1 MYHSYRS
8 YHAFGDYRDLFF
20 IIPAVAVLVFILVGI
35 FKRDLK
41 STSEN
46 KRKEGSRFL
55 CKITSLIILCSSGVF
70 FNSIWNDEKVIERFN
85 VIVLFALF
93 GYVHFV
99 LTVLLIKI
107 MTFFRYSFFKVLVYG
122 ILSACVLNLFLLPA
136 FCTDRA
142 SAADFIAPCI
152 FILAGTA
159 FLVFRMDRERV
170 KDESE
175 ELRRSLEDQRN
186 RFR

>member
-1 MYHSYRS
+1 MVSNS
-8 YHAFGDYRDLFF
+8 S
-20 IIPAVAVLVFILVGI
+20 P
-35 FKRDLK
+35 
-41 STSEN
+41 T
-46 KRKEGSRFL
+46 
-55 CKITSLIILCSSGVF
+55 LISASS
-70 FNSIWNDEKVIERFN
+70 SS
-85 VIVLFALF
+85 LF

>member
-1 MYHSYRS
+1 MIRTNDFQNAHIYKSAFTGYSAALVEDQSYC
-8 YHAFGDYRDLFF
+8 F
-20 IIPAVAVLVFILVGI
+20 
-35 FKRDLK
+35 
-41 STSEN
+41 
-46 KRKEGSRFL
+46 RKM
-55 CKITSLIILCSSGVF
+55 
-70 FNSIWNDEKVIERFN
+70 
-85 VIVLFALF
+85 
-93 GYVHFV
+93 
-99 LTVLLIKI
+99 LLPSC
-107 MTFFRYSFFKVLVYG
+107 FFFKVLVYG

>member
-1 MYHSYRS
+1 MVSNS
-8 YHAFGDYRDLFF
+8 S
-20 IIPAVAVLVFILVGI
+20 P
-35 FKRDLK
+35 
-41 STSEN
+41 T
-46 KRKEGSRFL
+46 
-55 CKITSLIILCSSGVF
+55 LISASS
-70 FNSIWNDEKVIERFN
+70 SS
-85 VIVLFALF
+85 LF

-99 LTVLLIKI
+99 MTVLLIKI

-175 ELRRSLEDQRN
+175 ELTVIRRRTVRLCRLNGHACRKISGIS
-186 RFR
+186 

>member
-1 MYHSYRS
+1 
-8 YHAFGDYRDLFF
+8 
-20 IIPAVAVLVFILVGI
+20 
-35 FKRDLK
+35 
-41 STSEN
+41 
-46 KRKEGSRFL
+46 
-55 CKITSLIILCSSGVF
+55 
-70 FNSIWNDEKVIERFN
+70 
-85 VIVLFALF
+85 
-93 GYVHFV
+93 
-99 LTVLLIKI
+99 

-122 ILSACVLNLFLLPA
+122 ILSASVLNLFLLPA